1 MKFLTRNRK
10 VPTRNWQRLGQE
22 TRLDGTDANTTLP
35 QGFTRRIERSAV
47 AITGREIQEKPRFSE
62 LTCAVS
68 REFTGRVKVRHG
80 VVLRLRPENFAAGS
94 DQTIRQSVAPVD
106 PTFSSR

>member
-10 VPTRNWQRLGQE
+10 VPTRNWLPFGAE
-22 TRLDGTDANTTLP
+22 FLLDRTDANATP
-35 QGFTRRIERSAV
+35 PHGFTRKIERSAV
-47 AITGREIQEKPRFSE
+47 AITGREIQETPEFSE
-62 LTCAVS
+62 PTCAVS

-80 VVLRLRPENFAAGS
+80 VVLRLRPENFAAGI
-94 DQTIRQSVAPVD
+94 DQRIRQSVAPVN

>member
-1 MKFLTRNRK
+1 MKFLTRSHN
-10 VPTRNWQRLGQE
+10 VPTRNWQRFGEE
-22 TRLDGTDANTTLP
+22 TRLDGTEANATLP
-35 QGFTRRIERSAV
+35 HGFTREIERSAV
-47 AITGREIQEKPRFSE
+47 AITGRETQKNPRFSE

-68 REFTGRVKVRHG
+68 RGLAGCVKVCHG
-80 VVLRLRPENFAAGS
+80 VVLRLRPENVAAGI

>member
-1 MKFLTRNRK
+1 MKFLTLGHK
-10 VPTRNWQRLGQE
+10 VPTRNWLRFCAE
-22 TRLDGTDANTTLP
+22 FPLDRTDANATLP
-35 QGFTRRIERSAV
+35 HGFTRRIERSAV

-62 LTCAVS
+62 MTCAVS

-80 VVLRLRPENFAAGS
+80 VVLRLRPENFAAGI
-94 DQTIRQSVAPVD
+94 DQRIRQSVAAVD